1 MANENTLTK
10 PPAEESADQE
20 RTRGGR
26 HYRPTVDILEKA
38 DELLVVADMP
48 GAERDTIDI
57 QFEDGS
63 LTISAEVEP
72 RQPEDT
78 EYLLEEYGVGDY
90 YRSFQVSEAIDPG
103 RITAEFAEGV
113 LTLHLPKA
121 ETSKPRKIAITTSA

>member
-10 PPAEESADQE
+10 PPAEENPDREQ
-20 RTRGGR
+20 TRGGR
-26 HYRPTVDILEKA
+26 HFRPNVDILERA
-38 DELLVVADMP
+38 DELLVVADIP
-48 GAERDTIDI
+48 GTGRDKIDI

-63 LTISAEVEP
+63 LTISAKVEP

-78 EYLLEEYGVGDY
+78 EYLLEEYGVGDF
-90 YRSFQVSEAIDPG
+90 YRSFQVSEVIDSG

>member
-10 PPAEESADQE
+10 PPAEESADRE

-26 HYRPTVDILEKA
+26 HYRPAVDILEMA
-38 DELLVVADMP
+38 DELLVVADVP
-48 GAERDTIDI
+48 GADRDKIDI
-57 QFEDGS
+57 QFEEGT

-72 RQPEDT
+72 RQPQDT

-90 YRSFQVSEAIDPG
+90 YRSFQVSEKIDSE
-103 RITAEFAEGV
+103 RITAELAAGV

-121 ETSKPRKIAITTSA
+121 GASKPRKIAIATSA